1 MLEINIITLFPNLF
15 NEFKNVL
22 PFNRA
27 LKNNL
32 IKLNIINLR
41 DYAIDSRGTV
51 DDKPYGGGTGMVLRP
66 EPLFDALNTIQNKE
80 VVIALTPKG
89 ETYNQKTAQ
98 ILSQKKS
105 ITIICGRYEG
115 IDQRI
120 IDNHTTHEISLGNFV
135 CSGGEAPAI
144 TILESVIRLL
154 PGVLEEEVIS
164 KESHSG
170 HDLEHPQYTRP
181 EIFQNT
187 QVPEVL
193 LSGNHAEIEKW
204 KIKNS
209 KKYSE
214 VQ

>member
-1 MLEINIITLFPNLF
+1 MLEINIITLFPKLF
-15 NEFKNVL
+15 EEFKNVL

-41 DYAIDSRGTV
+41 DFAIDERGTV

-66 EPLFDALNTIQNKE
+66 EPLFKALESIPNKQE
-80 VVIALTPKG
+80 IIALTPKG
-89 ETYNQKTAQ
+89 KVFNQKIAQ
-98 ILSQKKS
+98 EFSQKES

-120 IDNHTTHEISLGNFV
+120 IDNFTTQEISLGSFV

-144 TILESVIRLL
+144 TILETVVRLI
-154 PGVLEEEVIS
+154 PGILEEEVIS
-164 KESHSG
+164 KESHSEMN
-170 HDLEHPQYTRP
+170 LEHPQYTRP
-181 EIFQNT
+181 EEFMDFK
-187 QVPEVL
+187 VPEVL

-204 KIKNS
+204 KKENS
-209 KKYSE
+209 KSY
-214 VQ
+214 